1 MKTTLMAN
9 ADSNRRSQ
17 KAAVSA
23 GSSASEAARGRENG
37 ASKGDIGASNG
48 EIGAARLVLTAS
60 SAEGPVG
67 MKPGKRPAQPLQNI
81 ALSRF
86 RLPQVLHTTDMSKPL
101 NCKQYLRTVHTG
113 SRLSVSRFPRSASER
128 ARLRRVICTAYG
140 SSSRLRPQLNREN
153 NA

>member
-60 SAEGPVG
+60 RAEGPVG

-86 RLPQVLHTTDMSKPL
+86 RLPQVLHTTDMSKLP
-101 NCKQYLRTVHTG
+101 
-113 SRLSVSRFPRSASER
+113 E
-128 ARLRRVICTAYG
+128 
-140 SSSRLRPQLNREN
+140 
-153 NA
+153 

>member
-1 MKTTLMAN
+1 MASGAAAAAFSFGHHDGSATSRVTYRYQPMKTTLMAN
-9 ADSNRRSQ
+9 ADSPRRSQ

-60 SAEGPVG
+60 RAEGPVG

-86 RLPQVLHTTDMSKPL
+86 RLPQVLHTTDMSKLP
-101 NCKQYLRTVHTG
+101 
-113 SRLSVSRFPRSASER
+113 E
-128 ARLRRVICTAYG
+128 
-140 SSSRLRPQLNREN
+140 
-153 NA
+153 